1 MIVQFPKKTEL
12 PTIDITEK
20 NLPVIS
26 EQAWKALTQ
35 ANSPPRI
42 FYHADRWVRVA
53 LQENGVIR
61 LDQLGKKKFHYEL
74 ARLAEFV
81 YTKKGE
87 IIIGL
92 PPHFLVDDLLSDPFP
107 RLPVL
112 KHIAP
117 APLFSKGGDLRV
129 QPGYDPETQCYRID
143 FGARRTW
150 SLNWVW
156 A

>member
-1 MIVQFPKKTEL
+1 MILQFPKKTEL
-12 PTIDITEK
+12 PTIDIKER

-26 EQAWKALTQ
+26 EEAWKALIQ

-42 FYHADRWVRVA
+42 FYHADRWVRV
-53 LQENGVIR
+53 LHQKNGRIR
-61 LDQLGKKKFHYEL
+61 LEELDGKKLRHEL
-74 ARLAEFV
+74 ARQAVFV
-81 YTKKGE
+81 FKEK
-87 IIIGL
+87 IDL